1 MAIDSIWVL
10 GDLHISILCISRQVE
25 WYQTEEVDPAA
36 LVGKEK
42 KKWSHLEQLDHINSR
57 DLKLKIKVLY
67 LNVGITE
74 EPGKSMK
81 V

>member
-1 MAIDSIWVL
+1 M
-10 GDLHISILCISRQVE
+10 
-25 WYQTEEVDPAA
+25 DPAA